1 MTRPLRLG
9 YMPLVDAA
17 APIVAHELRFAEEEG
32 LELHLMRASSWSMLR
47 DMLDLGGVEAAHMLS
62 VMPIARALG
71 LGGGTQGHE
80 ALMVLSLNGQIFGL
94 SPHLPALPFGD
105 PVAAGR
111 ALAGLGRS
119 LRIGVPFPFSM
130 QAELLAYWVEKA
142 AAGADVQIRTVPPPR
157 MAEALRADEIDGFC
171 VGEPWGSH
179 AVERAGARLVLPG
192 SAIWSQAPEKVLASR
207 AGWAETQ
214 PACAGRLMRALWRAG
229 RWAAQA
235 ENRTTLAEILSRP
248 AYLDVPAELVD
259 RALSGRLLVSPT
271 GPEVAAPQFQTF
283 HHGLANFPW
292 RSQAAWI
299 GSRLA
304 ARFRLD
310 QGAAMQAARQVFRSD
325 LFRQHIGATGVA
337 MPRTSDKAEGALGRD
352 ETLPANRGT
361 LILAR
366 NRFFDDQVFDPEHAL

>member
-207 AGWAETQ
+207 AGWAEAQ

>member
-207 AGWAETQ
+207 AGWAEAQ

-304 ARFRLD
+304 ARFGLD

-366 NRFFDDQVFDPEHAL
+366 NRFFDGQVFDPEHAL